1 MIAGWGPRV
10 WRSVVEGIPLPLSLH
25 DAEGRVLFQNPAHRE
40 VFGEAGD
47 ARCHRLLWGSDG
59 LCRWCPLCTGAP
71 GGRLRSVPGLGL
83 SRIEATMVCDDPPV
97 VLEVVRA
104 WSSRKAVLDTLH
116 RAFDAADIAVF
127 VEDMDGRIVDANAAV
142 TRLFGRDRDDLLGRN
157 VAEMLPEPTRR
168 LLPGVTEALRRDGRF
183 EVEAWQ
189 ERADGTR
196 FLARVAG
203 VRHQDPSGDFVVV
216 QVRDVTA
223 ERMEKEDL
231 AERIRELEA
240 FLYTV
245 AHDLRAPLG
254 TLKGYAALLAQALS
268 EPEEGHPT
276 TRLCRDLQGQ
286 AERLGRLLEDLL
298 AFARIDQEDPGAGD
312 LDIEAAARSAW
323 ADLGERV
330 GESGGVLE
338 VRRPLPVVRLA
349 PVRLHQVLVNLF
361 SNALR
366 YRREDVPPR
375 VVLGAVTGDEAGVP
389 AGFVR
394 VYVEDNGRGI
404 PPSEVERIFDLFYRG
419 PGSREGT
426 GVGLAIVRRI
436 VDTAGGRV
444 WVESEPGRGS
454 RFHLVLPGSGP
465 SPGEGPGG

>member
-1 MIAGWGPRV
+1 MVAGWGPQV
-10 WRSVVEGIPLPLSLH
+10 WRAVVEGVPLPLSLH
-25 DAEGRVLFQNPAHRE
+25 DAGGRVLFQNPAHRKL
-40 VFGEAGD
+40 FGEAGD
-47 ARCHRLLWGSDG
+47 TRCHRLLWGADDP
-59 LCRWCPLCTGAP
+59 CRWCPLCTGSP
-71 GGRLRSVPGLGL
+71 GVGLRTVPGLGP
-83 SRIEATMVCDDPPV
+83 SRIEAAVVSEDPPI

-104 WSSRKAVLDTLH
+104 WSSRKALLETLH
-116 RAFDAADIAVF
+116 RAFEASDIAIF

-142 TRLFGRDRDDLLGRN
+142 LRLFGRDRDDLVGRN
-157 VAEMLPEPTRR
+157 VVEMLPEPSRQ
-168 LLPGVTEALRRDGRF
+168 LLPAVTEALRRDGRF

-203 VRHQDPSGDFVVV
+203 VRYEDPSGEFVVV

-231 AERIRELEA
+231 VERVRELEA

-254 TLKGYAALLAQALS
+254 TLKGYASLLAQTLS
-268 EPEEGHPT
+268 GPEAHPT

-298 AFARIDQEDPGAGD
+298 AFARIDQEDLRAGD
-312 LDIEAAARSAW
+312 LDLEAAARSAW
-323 ADLGERV
+323 LDLGERV
-330 GESGGVLE
+330 GESKAALE
-338 VRRPLPVVRLA
+338 IRGPLPVVRLA

-375 VVLGAVTGDEAGVP
+375 VVLGAAAGDGGDVP

-404 PPSEVERIFDLFYRG
+404 PPSELDRVFDLFYRG
-419 PGSREGT
+419 QGSREGT

-454 RFHLVLPGSGP
+454 RFHLVLPGAP
-465 SPGEGPGG
+465 PPPA